1 MKKFSQQAAAN
12 VVPLLA
18 RILLFLAF
26 VPAGWHHAMQMGSF
40 SDDAAARLRELG
52 VVSLAPTDAPTDT
65 PLARVSLLDEP
76 PLVETGGGMQA
87 RALHELTLT
96 FDRLRLPRPDVWAW
110 TVTVFELLG
119 GAFLLLGLFSRLWAG
134 GLALWAG
141 ALFLLWTP
149 SIADAWVAIW
159 SPTDPAAVLPRIQTL
174 GQLALVVLSLGI
186 LLTGAGRFSL
196 DGFIFRGKGDGDDGD
211 A

>member
-40 SDDAAARLRELG
+40 TDDAAARLRELG
-52 VVSLAPTDAPTDT
+52 VASVAPMDP
-65 PLARVSLLDEP
+65 PLARATLLDEP
-76 PLVETGGGMQA
+76 PLVETGAGMQA

-96 FDRLRLPRPDVWAW
+96 FDRLRLPRPEVWAW

-134 GLALWAG
+134 GLALWAA

-149 SIADAWVAIW
+149 SIGGAWVAIW